1 MSIIQQARDF
11 VNRLLHPSD
20 PRRCPRCHRAMTKK
34 NGTRPVTFRDLDGVR
49 TERFQNWWCH
59 LCRRSYYVEDPRRA
73 KGAHYTRRVQRK
85 GLDLYHHLG
94 GSLRGVAECLRSEIN
109 PGTERS
115 VIWDPLLREK
125 ELPGLR
131 APLSHTSLWH
141 WLQKAGGKARHKERE
156 EGWRGVVRFSGA
168 LVADGTGVVIKG
180 VRMPLHLIGDAV
192 SRVGMRIQRLPQES
206 EWAIRGQFRA
216 LLAWWGLT
224 MEEVKVLISDG
235 AAWYQAALDWVLRQ
249 ARQQRS
255 IFHLWRNILP
265 SIRAY
270 GVQEGEE
277 VAKQFIAEVKAV
289 WNAASLAA
297 AQAEW
302 LALQARWGAI
312 GVLQEVLALIERT
325 LTEAMLHTKGL
336 VKGMGRTSNVAERFF
351 RRYKQRVARMGC
363 FMSPGGCDNFNAAW
377 MVYIDM
383 EPYQVRRERKKH
395 YRYPGLCPLEVG
407 EASIQGLTWLDLLE
421 V

>member
-1 MSIIQQARDF
+1 
-11 VNRLLHPSD
+11 
-20 PRRCPRCHRAMTKK
+20 
-34 NGTRPVTFRDLDGVR
+34 
-49 TERFQNWWCH
+49 
-59 LCRRSYYVEDPRRA
+59 
-73 KGAHYTRRVQRK
+73 
-85 GLDLYHHLG
+85 
-94 GSLRGVAECLRSEIN
+94 LRSEIN

-156 EGWRGVVRFSGA
+156 GGWRGVVRFSGA